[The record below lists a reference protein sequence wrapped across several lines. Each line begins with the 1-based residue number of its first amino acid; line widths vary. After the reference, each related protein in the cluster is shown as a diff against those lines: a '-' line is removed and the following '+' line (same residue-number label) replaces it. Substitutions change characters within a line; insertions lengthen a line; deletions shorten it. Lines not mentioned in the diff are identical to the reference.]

1 MPNQVGHPMLAQ
13 MTHDEAARDGF
24 VLSLKQHISADVGP
38 GNRNLYQ
45 KTVLPKIKTALKREP
60 KTRHEVRKFME
71 REPYHQAWGSLMRT
85 AQELMWDSVMESVD
99 RQLPELID
107 KYRRKRNK
115 LGSLRLDPDLEQPR
129 YLTAID
135 HHGMPGSYLTD
146 TTEDDVRAG
155 AIYDRGAFVYQLGK
169 AGGALMDARGQTMA
183 AYLREQHPD
192 FKPKRI
198 LDMGCTVGNS
208 TLVYCDAYPEAEIHG
223 VEPGAPI
230 LRYAHARAEHLGK
243 TVHYSQ
249 QNAEHTDFEDGFFDV
264 VLSAVML
271 HETSGTALRN
281 IFKECH
287 RLLKP
292 GGLMVHLEVPVRY
305 KDLSLCDQVMRDWQT
320 YYNDEPFWGQAC
332 SADLVGLARE
342 SGFSSADEGYQPQ
355 PQPKARERGA
365 RTPGF
370 TETPNQNPGWWYIL
384 SALK

>member
-1 MPNQVGHPMLAQ
+1 MPNQIGHPMLAQ
-13 MTHDEAARDGF
+13 MTHDEAARDSF
-24 VLSLKQHISADVGP
+24 VLSLKQHISTDVGP
-38 GNRNLYQ
+38 GNRALYRQ
-45 KTVLPKIKTALKREP
+45 TVLPKIKAALKREP

-99 RQLPELID
+99 RQLPELIG
-107 KYRRKRNK
+107 KYKRKRNK
-115 LGSLRLDPDLEQPR
+115 LGSLRLNTDLELPR
-129 YLTAID
+129 YLAAVD
-135 HHGMPGSYLTD
+135 HHGMPGSYHVD
-146 TTEDDVRAG
+146 TTQDDVRAG
-155 AIYDRGAFVYQLGK
+155 AIYDRGAFIYQHGK
-169 AGGALMDARGQTMA
+169 AGGALMDARGQSIA

-192 FKPKRI
+192 LAPKRI

-223 VEPGAPI
+223 VEPGAPV

-249 QNAEHTDFEDGFFDV
+249 QNAEHTDFEDEHFDI

-292 GGLMVHLEVPVRY
+292 GGLMAHLEVPVRY
-305 KDLSLCDQVMRDWQT
+305 KDLSLCDQVLRDWQT

-332 SADLVGLARE
+332 SADLVGLALE

-355 PQPKARERGA
+355 PKERGV
-365 RTPGF
+365 RTSGF
-370 TETPNQNPGWWYIL
+370 TKTPNQNPGWWYIM